1 MAFKSLYVFNFVF
14 KITKIKEHSI
24 GNYYESNKY
33 PKNRKKFPK
42 VLYELVFFV
51 DNHFILPHFLN
62 GCSIN
67 K

>member
-42 VLYELVFFV
+42 VLYELSLFCGQSFYSTSL
-51 DNHFILPHFLN
+51 FEWMFYQ
-62 GCSIN
+62 
-67 K
+67 